1 MTTLNAIP
9 RFIAATSPD
18 CPDAYVV
25 VRDTAAP
32 VLFVVHGIARGAAEM
47 AARFATDPAFAGW
60 NIVAPLF
67 EKDRFG
73 QYQQLMARPGQTR
86 SDIGLLTLAH
96 AMRDSFGLDCERL
109 ALFGFSGGAQFV
121 HRFAMLHPDRVRA
134 VVAAS
139 AGWYLM
145 PKLDLPW
152 PYGLGEGTPAPVQ
165 RRAALSVPITVLVG
179 DQDMRIDGS
188 VRQTPMINAHQG
200 DTRLRRAKRWA
211 KAMERASGELG
222 RVSCVRLRLLPGGVH
237 DFGICARNTA
247 LMTMTADA
255 MAQQDREEWP
265 LSA

>member
-1 MTTLNAIP
+1 MATLNTIP
-9 RFIAATSPD
+9 RFIASTRPG
-18 CPDAYVV
+18 CPDAYLVL
-25 VRDTAAP
+25 RDPAAP
-32 VLFVVHGIARGAAEM
+32 VLFAVHGIARGAAEM
-47 AARFATDPAFAGW
+47 ATRFAADPAFAGW

-67 EKDRFG
+67 DKDRFG

-86 SDIGLLTLAH
+86 SDLGLLALAD
-96 AMRDSFGLDCERL
+96 AMAADRGLDCDRL

-121 HRFAMLHPDRVRA
+121 HRFAMLHPARVRA
-134 VVAAS
+134 AVAAS

-145 PKLDLPW
+145 PGLDLPW
-152 PYGLGEGTPAPVQ
+152 PYGLGEGTPVAVR
-165 RRAALSVPITVLVG
+165 RRAALAVPITVMVG

-222 RVSCVRLRLLPGGVH
+222 RTSCVKLRLLPGGVH
-237 DFGICARNTA
+237 DFGICARDTA

-255 MAQQDREEWP
+255 VAQPVGEEWP